1 MMNQKNNVRS
11 ATHFVLIKLYHKY
24 HSYSKA
30 QASTIPIMVNMDQ
43 SEGVALN
50 VELVGIKNLKMTHT
64 WRLEFDV
71 YEIDSHKVKDLMD
84 KIDTPLVMAL
94 VDNDA

>member
-1 MMNQKNNVRS
+1 MAKWEGD
-11 ATHFVLIKLYHKY
+11 I
-24 HSYSKA
+24 SK
-30 QASTIPIMVNMDQ
+30 SKDI
-43 SEGVALN
+43 ALN

-84 KIDTPLVMAL
+84 KIDKPLVMAL
-94 VDNDA
+94 VNNDG

>member
-1 MMNQKNNVRS
+1 MAKWEGD
-11 ATHFVLIKLYHKY
+11 T
-24 HSYSKA
+24 SK
-30 QASTIPIMVNMDQ
+30 SKDI
-43 SEGVALN
+43 ALN

-84 KIDTPLVMAL
+84 KIDKPSVMAL
-94 VDNDA
+94 VDNDG